1 MGAYERIERFWQ
13 TVRYLRPSQIASRI
27 ALRVRAAGRTLSPRT
42 ARVRYRARAEGSGLT
57 FAGDP
62 WRLRGSASVASRS
75 IAPPALARS
84 EQQAADASRGT
95 FVFLNAR
102 RSLGD
107 PIDWTAR
114 DASQLWRYHLHY
126 FEYLA
131 DLLITDRMPVA
142 SSLMMDWVARVPL
155 ADASVRDAWHPYVV
169 SVRLVNWMIAL
180 ATAPAE
186 FQVPDGVVNSLRIQ
200 TVFVRRNLER
210 DVGGNHL
217 LKNLKA
223 LAIAGCF
230 WEGESA
236 RDLREQ
242 FTTAFVRALEGQLR
256 TDGGHY
262 EQSPMY
268 HAQVLGDAVEL
279 ALALR
284 RIGGCNLHLEALVE
298 RMADFLAR
306 VVHPDGQLAQFGDT
320 AAGMTP
326 EPQALLAAVDVLSG
340 RGRSRDLVPR
350 HVLLSSNLAEGR
362 EMEAPPAPGSG
373 RRTARANRS
382 PDTWDSG
389 ASGFVSLATG
399 NGRGFLIADAGPVCP
414 DDLPAHAHSDVF
426 GFEVSVDTTRIIVD
440 SGVSEYAA
448 GVWRDYYRSTRA
460 HNTLMIDG
468 VEQSECYS
476 SFRVG
481 RRARVIGGRVER
493 APSAAGFS
501 ASHTGF
507 DHLPQPVRHRR
518 RFLVVAGR
526 AWMVIDD
533 LSGDG
538 SHRWETF
545 LHMHPEVEL
554 DAMPSGFIAR
564 RGGAALGIAW
574 FGMDAPQCV
583 RGQQD
588 PLQGWHAPA
597 FGRVLP
603 APTLVG
609 IGSGP
614 LPARLG
620 WLLVPDPSP
629 DQLFRISA
637 RDATLLVVE
646 IATERYHFVIDD
658 GRPIQAGDTM
668 RKAGGR

>member
-1 MGAYERIERFWQ
+1 VSAYERIGRFWR

-27 ALRVRAAGRTLSPRT
+27 ALRVRAAGRTLSPGT
-42 ARVRYRARAEGSGLT
+42 ARVRYAARAEASGLA

-62 WRLRGSASVASRS
+62 WRLRGSASIASRWIS
-75 IAPPALARS
+75 LRALASS
-84 EQQAADASRGT
+84 EQRAADAAQGT
-95 FVFLNAR
+95 FAFLNDR

-114 DASQLWRYHLHY
+114 GASQLWRYHLHY
-126 FEYLA
+126 FEYLS
-131 DLLITDRMPVA
+131 DLLIADRLPVA
-142 SSLMMDWVARVPL
+142 SSLMMDWIARVPM
-155 ADASVRDAWHPYVV
+155 ADASARDAWHPYVV
-169 SVRLVNWMIAL
+169 SVRLVNWMLVL

-186 FQVPDGVVNSLRIQ
+186 FQVPDAVVNSLRIQ

-217 LKNLKA
+217 LKNLQA

-236 RDLREQ
+236 RELREQ
-242 FTTAFVRALEGQLR
+242 FTTAFVRALEAQLR

-268 HAQVLGDAVEL
+268 HAQVLGDAIEL

-284 RIGGCNLHLEALVE
+284 RIGGCNLYLEALVE
-298 RMADFLAR
+298 RMADFLPC

-340 RGRSRDLVPR
+340 RPCSRNLAPR
-350 HVLLSSNLAEGR
+350 HALLSSNLAEAH
-362 EMEAPPAPGSG
+362 EIEAPPVPSSG
-373 RRTARANRS
+373 RRTATANRN

-389 ASGFVSLATG
+389 ASGFVSLVTG
-399 NGRGFLIADAGPVCP
+399 NGQGFLIADAGPVCP

-426 GFEVSVDTTRIIVD
+426 GFEVSVDSARIIVD

-481 RRARVIGGRVER
+481 RRARVIDGRVER
-493 APSAAGFS
+493 APNAAGFS

-507 DHLPQPVRHRR
+507 DHLSQPVRHRR
-518 RFLVVAGR
+518 RFLIVAAR
-526 AWMVIDD
+526 AWIVIDD
-533 LSGDG
+533 LSGHG

-545 LHMHPEVEL
+545 LHIHPEVEL
-554 DAMPSGFIAR
+554 EAIPSGFIAR
-564 RGGAALGIAW
+564 RGRAALGIAW
-574 FGMDAPQCV
+574 FGMDAPQRV
-583 RGQQD
+583 MGQQD
-588 PLQGWHAPA
+588 PLQGWYAPA

-603 APTLVG
+603 SPTLVG

-614 LPARLG
+614 VPARLG
-620 WLLVPDPSP
+620 WLLVPAPSP
-629 DQLFRISA
+629 DQRFRVSA
-637 RDATLLVVE
+637 PDATTLVVE
-646 IATERYHFVIDD
+646 VGTERYDFVIDD
-658 GRPIQAGDTM
+658 GRPIQAGDTIQ
-668 RKAGGR
+668 KAGEW